1 MIRLHYMCAA
11 IQQSGLIWPMNKN
24 SMEAPA
30 GSEER
35 PTVPEW
41 RGGDID
47 CERGGGKADG
57 THRTEVTRKF
67 IERDCCRFG

>member
-1 MIRLHYMCAA
+1 MIRVHYMCAA
-11 IQQSGLIWPMNKN
+11 IQRLGPIWPMNKN

-47 CERGGGKADG
+47 CERGGESGWDASDRGDTKG
-57 THRTEVTRKF
+57 Y
-67 IERDCCRFG
+67 

>member
-35 PTVPEW
+35 LTVPEW
-41 RGGDID
+41 LGEDID
-47 CERGGGKADG
+47 CEGGESGWDASDRGDTKGY
-57 THRTEVTRKF
+57 
-67 IERDCCRFG
+67 